1 MGFCMSKKLSRDITT
16 NKTVKTKSSTM
27 PIDFYYLPLSP
38 PCRAAMLLAKAVGVH
53 LNLKTV
59 DVLKG
64 EQMSPEFLKINP
76 QHTIPTLND
85 NGFVLWESRCIM
97 GYLVDKYA
105 KDDSLYPKDP
115 RARAIVDQR
124 LYFDIGTLNESLTK
138 CYYPVL
144 TGKTKVIDEENIK
157 DLENA
162 FETLDM
168 FLDGRR
174 FAASVNLTI
183 ADFSIVV
190 TVSTAESFGFDVGR
204 YDNVAAWYENCKKA
218 LERFDYEEINAKSAK
233 KFGDIYKSRLE
244 KMPIDLYHVP
254 GSAPCRTVRLVA
266 AAVGVDLNLKF
277 LDLMNGE
284 HLKPE
289 FIKMNPQHTIPTI
302 DDNGFYL
309 WESRAI
315 LGYLVDQY
323 GKDDSL
329 YPKDPKKRAM
339 VNQRLF
345 FDIGTLYQVI
355 VDAIYPTIFG
365 GAPKDSALSQK
376 IDKPMEF
383 LEIFLEGQNYVAG
396 DKLTIADI
404 ALIVTV
410 SNFEVVNYDYN
421 KFKNISR
428 WFARV
433 KAEIPKYEE
442 INGEGLRAFK
452 ALAESLSKKIM
463 NLDFYY
469 APTSSPCRAVML
481 TAEAIGVTLN
491 LKSIDVMAGEHLNS
505 KYEQINPQKTVP
517 CLVDGDLT
525 LTESRAIMAYLVDQ
539 YGKNTRL
546 YPKMVNSRALV
557 NQRLYFDI
565 GTFHKAMAACYYP
578 ILFGKWKT
586 YQSEHYDN
594 LKKAFE
600 ILDKFLEGQDY
611 VAGRSLTI
619 ADLSLVASVT
629 TAEAFGFDFAKF
641 RNVTRWLKK
650 VKTFAPGYR
659 KANGEGAES
668 MKKLIERVMTQ
679 IDEL

>member
-1 MGFCMSKKLSRDITT
+1 
-16 NKTVKTKSSTM
+16 
-27 PIDFYYLPLSP
+27 
-38 PCRAAMLLAKAVGVH
+38 
-53 LNLKTV
+53 
-59 DVLKG
+59 
-64 EQMSPEFLKINP
+64 
-76 QHTIPTLND
+76 
-85 NGFVLWESRCIM
+85 
-97 GYLVDKYA
+97 
-105 KDDSLYPKDP
+105 
-115 RARAIVDQR
+115 
-124 LYFDIGTLNESLTK
+124 
-138 CYYPVL
+138 
-144 TGKTKVIDEENIK
+144 
-157 DLENA
+157 
-162 FETLDM
+162 
-168 FLDGRR
+168 
-174 FAASVNLTI
+174 
-183 ADFSIVV
+183 
-190 TVSTAESFGFDVGR
+190 
-204 YDNVAAWYENCKKA
+204 
-218 LERFDYEEINAKSAK
+218 
-233 KFGDIYKSRLE
+233 
-244 KMPIDLYHVP
+244 MPIDLYHVP

-452 ALAESLSKKIM
+452 ALAESLSKK
-463 NLDFYY
+463 
-469 APTSSPCRAVML
+469 
-481 TAEAIGVTLN
+481 
-491 LKSIDVMAGEHLNS
+491 
-505 KYEQINPQKTVP
+505 
-517 CLVDGDLT
+517 
-525 LTESRAIMAYLVDQ
+525 
-539 YGKNTRL
+539 
-546 YPKMVNSRALV
+546 
-557 NQRLYFDI
+557 
-565 GTFHKAMAACYYP
+565 
-578 ILFGKWKT
+578 
-586 YQSEHYDN
+586 
-594 LKKAFE
+594 
-600 ILDKFLEGQDY
+600 
-611 VAGRSLTI
+611 
-619 ADLSLVASVT
+619 
-629 TAEAFGFDFAKF
+629 
-641 RNVTRWLKK
+641 
-650 VKTFAPGYR
+650 
-659 KANGEGAES
+659 
-668 MKKLIERVMTQ
+668 
-679 IDEL
+679 

>member
-1 MGFCMSKKLSRDITT
+1 
-16 NKTVKTKSSTM
+16 
-27 PIDFYYLPLSP
+27 
-38 PCRAAMLLAKAVGVH
+38 
-53 LNLKTV
+53 
-59 DVLKG
+59 
-64 EQMSPEFLKINP
+64 
-76 QHTIPTLND
+76 
-85 NGFVLWESRCIM
+85 
-97 GYLVDKYA
+97 
-105 KDDSLYPKDP
+105 
-115 RARAIVDQR
+115 
-124 LYFDIGTLNESLTK
+124 
-138 CYYPVL
+138 
-144 TGKTKVIDEENIK
+144 
-157 DLENA
+157 
-162 FETLDM
+162 
-168 FLDGRR
+168 
-174 FAASVNLTI
+174 
-183 ADFSIVV
+183 
-190 TVSTAESFGFDVGR
+190 
-204 YDNVAAWYENCKKA
+204 
-218 LERFDYEEINAKSAK
+218 
-233 KFGDIYKSRLE
+233 
-244 KMPIDLYHVP
+244 
-254 GSAPCRTVRLVA
+254 
-266 AAVGVDLNLKF
+266 
-277 LDLMNGE
+277 
-284 HLKPE
+284 
-289 FIKMNPQHTIPTI
+289 
-302 DDNGFYL
+302 
-309 WESRAI
+309 
-315 LGYLVDQY
+315 
-323 GKDDSL
+323 
-329 YPKDPKKRAM
+329 
-339 VNQRLF
+339 
-345 FDIGTLYQVI
+345 
-355 VDAIYPTIFG
+355 
-365 GAPKDSALSQK
+365 
-376 IDKPMEF
+376 
-383 LEIFLEGQNYVAG
+383 
-396 DKLTIADI
+396 
-404 ALIVTV
+404 
-410 SNFEVVNYDYN
+410 
-421 KFKNISR
+421 
-428 WFARV
+428 
-433 KAEIPKYEE
+433 
-442 INGEGLRAFK
+442 
-452 ALAESLSKKIM
+452 M